1 MSPTGLI
8 DGAGALHLL
17 RPGWLWALAALPLL
31 VWLWRQSQRRTSI
44 WRKAVDPHLLPHLLE
59 SGSRVRWRSSLALGL
74 LGYVLAVFALAG
86 PSWRQ
91 TEQPL
96 YQGSAALVIALDLSS
111 ATLAGDLPPTRLAQA
126 RAKLATLLR
135 ERDGGQVGL
144 VAYADDAF
152 TVAPLTEDSG
162 NVALFL
168 DALHPQVMPVDGQ
181 RAERAIR
188 QAVKLL
194 QQAGLEQGEILLLTD
209 QASAT
214 ASAAAASAQQSGFS
228 VSVLGLGTRDGAPY
242 RQPHGGIATAR
253 LDPDSLRDLA
263 RAGGGRYAA
272 LSSDDRDLQSL
283 GVLEPDEAGMTVTG
297 SERGRNWHDDGYW
310 LLLPLMLLA
319 LFAFRRGGAVAVL
332 LVCVWLPW
340 QPAAAT
346 GAGSA
351 PDIGGGLWRRPDQ
364 AAHQLMEEAAAAYRQ
379 GDFPTAAQQYQALDS
394 ADAHYNRG
402 NALAKEGRYPDAI
415 KAYEEALRRQ
425 PGMQDAIANK
435 RAVEAAMKRQPPPG
449 PQQGQQKSGDNQQ
462 QDPQQ
467 GEGQPGDPSGQD
479 PAQPGQPP
487 ESPDQKDPAS
497 DAGEAEPPP
506 QDAEPA
512 DSQAQQEADEAQ
524 RERMRQALEQNA
536 GEPDGE
542 PVDSDARPDE
552 TPAERERR
560 IANEAWLRRVPDD
573 PGGLLREK
581 FRIEHQRRQSEGA
594 GE

>member
-1 MSPTGLI
+1 MSPAALI
-8 DGAGALHLL
+8 DAAGALHLL

-31 VWLWRQSQRRTSI
+31 IWLWQKRQRRASI
-44 WRKAVDPHLLPHLLE
+44 WHEAVDPHLLAHLLE
-59 SGSRVRWRSSLALGL
+59 SGSRTRWRSSLALGL

-96 YQGSAALVIALDLSS
+96 WQDSAALVIALDLSS
-111 ATLAGDLPPTRLAQA
+111 ATLAGDLPPSRLAQA

-152 TVAPLTEDSG
+152 TVAPLTDDSA

-181 RAERAIR
+181 RGERAIR
-188 QAVKLL
+188 LAVKLL
-194 QQAGLEQGEILLLTD
+194 RQAGLEQGEILLLTD
-209 QASAT
+209 HANAST
-214 ASAAAASAQQSGFS
+214 SDAAAVAQQSGFR
-228 VSVLGLGTRDGAPY
+228 VSVLGMGTPTGAPY

-253 LDPDSLRDLA
+253 LDPESLRDLA
-263 RAGGGRYAA
+263 RAGGGGYAA
-272 LSSDDRDLQSL
+272 LSSDDGDLQSL
-283 GVLEPDEAGMTVTG
+283 GVLAPGAVGMSVTG
-297 SERGRNWHDDGYW
+297 SERGYSWQDDGYW

-319 LFAFRRGGAVAVL
+319 LFAFRRGSAVAVL
-332 LVCVWLPW
+332 LVCAWLPW
-340 QPAAAT
+340 HPAAAT
-346 GAGSA
+346 GAGPP
-351 PDIGGGLWRRPDQ
+351 PDLSGGLWQRADQ
-364 AAHQLMEEAAAAYRQ
+364 AAHQVMEEAAAAYRK
-379 GDFPTAAQQYQALDS
+379 GDFPTAAQHYRALER

-402 NALAKEGRYPDAI
+402 NALAKEGRYPAAI

-425 PGMQDAIANK
+425 PGMDDAIANK

-449 PQQGQQKSGDNQQ
+449 PQQGQQKSGEN
-462 QDPQQ
+462 PQQ
-467 GEGQPGDPSGQD
+467 GEGQQQDPSGQD
-479 PAQPGQPP
+479 PEQPGQPAKSPEPVNP
-487 ESPDQKDPAS
+487 ESNS
-497 DAGEAEPPP
+497 GDAQPPP

-512 DSQAQQEADEAQ
+512 DAKAQQEADEAQ
-524 RERMRQALEQNA
+524 RERMKQALEQNKGKSDDEPA
-536 GEPDGE
+536 ESGE
-542 PVDSDARPDE
+542 RPGE

-581 FRIEHQRRQSEGA
+581 FRIEHQRRQSDGA